1 MIDIETEQLVPIRQ
15 VPRLLPPRPSGRRV
29 HISAVYRWM
38 SRGIR
43 GVVLESVKVG
53 GSTYTSMEALQR
65 FADRLS
71 AGGGPE
77 SKGEM
82 QGAARE
88 RQLQQVAERLNE
100 VLRPK
105 QVKAVEHPAP

>member
-1 MIDIETEQLVPIRQ
+1 MIDIETEQLVPIGQ
-15 VPRLLPPRPSGRRV
+15 VPRLLPPRPNGRRV

-43 GVVLESVKVG
+43 EAVLESVKVG
-53 GSTYTSMEALQR
+53 GSTYTSKEALQR

-71 AGGGPE
+71 ARGTPAPKAEVGGL
-77 SKGEM
+77 
-82 QGAARE
+82 ARE
-88 RQLQQVAERLNE
+88 RHLAQVAERLNS

-105 QVKAVEHPAP
+105 R